1 MLCSHSDKG
10 EILAFNCPKKIID
23 KENLIFNE
31 DMILKQNGDKLDKL
45 FQLTEKVLFT
55 SFLTLPVKEME
66 DKQQA
71 SNIIKSTWNEIYK
84 SWEDTFKIKRLQ
96 QIYRCS
102 QEKAELLQQEKI
114 QHYAELDAKIWIES
128 QIKKAAFYNI
138 ADKYKKRFSHI
149 KTPKLRKQ
157 REEDFKFKHKEEIE
171 QEFNSIYQKEFNSR
185 WLETGQEKINELTF
199 RISHQINEE
208 FYSFQV
214 TEPTKSDTP
223 HLHILLNHYIPSS
236 LIKRSLSSDVNEIF
250 DNKSLIYNF
259 ISDNKNESL
268 FFNCDS
274 ISQKYDKFS
283 ELMQTGYSRTLFVE
297 GVVNYMGKYMG
308 KDSLKTYEWKHKY
321 NVSAHLSRFS
331 QKLSRDFPEI
341 FAKEKTG
348 LKFMTFFNQ
357 TLRKYSHTLKDN
369 FNPQDIL
376 KRELTEQELQNTDYL
391 KGLKARYFKDILT
404 KQGFFDVHQNQP
416 YMDIYNRLFPLIR
429 KFQENFDLENEEI
442 QEILEQENL
451 ENQDLSKQLLKLINS
466 NCLEYIYKN
475 SKSQKGKF
483 SPKTLD
489 LINNSDLSDFK
500 KDTFFNILQNP
511 ISLLKGSAGTGKS
524 YLLSH
529 LNYLREDFQ
538 LVYLTAK
545 NIPKKELK
553 EKVEERG
560 FKENEI
566 YCETLSKYLE
576 KRGKNFFINAS
587 NCRKSEDKPVFLIID
602 EIGQIN
608 FEELNSL
615 FQGVH
620 LDSISHIL
628 FAGDD
633 KQDKSFVGNS
643 LIYDLEQINFIKSF
657 DLGNESFR
665 QQTASTQNIVNSFLK
680 QNKFLG
686 IDKIF
691 NFYKNEELL
700 REKISYLIQNN
711 YIMLSNSKKLRNH
724 LNKHAFD
731 LAKELNLEIPLIADK
746 NFLVQR
752 DKISNGERFVLLSE
766 QKEFVKL
773 KRLSTNSEF
782 ILTISMYN
790 RYIKPCFSLTI
801 DKVQGLGFDNV
812 AVFYDSYAKE
822 NLATKT
828 KYYTAISRA
837 KFELKIYLEREEL
850 RDQIL
855 NSKNQN
861 IDLIRFNKYQ
871 EIEQFIKIISVSQ
884 NFKTPSDRLSEIIK
898 GIRKIYK

>member
-1 MLCSHSDKG
+1 MLCTNSDKQ
-10 EILAFNCPKKIID
+10 EVLAFNCPKKIID

-55 SFLTLPVKEME
+55 SFLTLPVREME
-66 DKQQA
+66 DKQEA
-71 SNIIKSTWNEIYK
+71 SNIIKNTWKEIYK
-84 SWEDTFKIKRLQ
+84 RFDEQLSINGISHSNKCNYVKAKQIQQKKIN
-96 QIYRCS
+96 
-102 QEKAELLQQEKI
+102 EFAEQ
-114 QHYAELDAKIWIES
+114 DAKIWIES

-149 KTPKLRKQ
+149 KTPKLRKS
-157 REEDFKFKHKEEIE
+157 REEDFKTEHKEEIQ
-171 QEFNSIYQKEFNSR
+171 QEFNSIYEKEFSKR
-185 WLETGQEKINELTF
+185 WEKTGQEKIEELTF

-208 FYSFQV
+208 FYAFQV
-214 TEPTKSDTP
+214 TEPTKNDMP

-236 LIKRSLSSDVNEIF
+236 LIKECLSLDVNEIF

-268 FFNCDS
+268 FSNCETISDKYKEFN
-274 ISQKYDKFS
+274 
-283 ELMQTGYSRTLFVE
+283 ELMKSSYSKTLFVE

-308 KDSLKTYEWKHKY
+308 KDSLKTYEWKHKF
-321 NVSAHLSRFS
+321 NVKAHLSRFS

-341 FAKEKTG
+341 FEKEKTG
-348 LKFMTFFNQ
+348 LKFLTFFNQ
-357 TLRKYSHTLKDN
+357 TLKSYSHTMKDN
-369 FNPQDIL
+369 FKPQDAV
-376 KRELTEQELQNTDYL
+376 KRELTEQELQNPDYI
-391 KGLKARYFKDILT
+391 KGLKAKYFRDVLT
-404 KQGFFDVHQNQP
+404 KQGFFDVNQNQP
-416 YMDIYNRLFPLIR
+416 YMDIYNRLFPLIK
-429 KFQENFDLENEEI
+429 KFQDIIDKEDEEEYE
-442 QEILEQENL
+442 QILERYNL
-451 ENQDLSKQLLKLINS
+451 ENQDIPNQLLKLINS
-466 NCLEYIYKN
+466 NCLEYIYKK
-475 SKSQKGKF
+475 SKQEKGKF
-483 SPKTLD
+483 SPNVIEQ
-489 LINNSDLSDFK
+489 INNSDLTENK
-500 KDTFFNILQNP
+500 KNTFFDILQNP

-553 EKVEERG
+553 EKVLERG
-560 FKENEI
+560 FQENEI

-608 FEELNSL
+608 YQELNAL
-615 FQGVH
+615 FEGVH

-628 FAGDD
+628 FAGDH
-633 KQDKSFVGNS
+633 KQDKSFIGNS
-643 LIYDLEQINFIKSF
+643 LIYDLEKLNFVKSF
-657 DLGNESFR
+657 NLGDESKR
-665 QQTASTQNIVNSFLK
+665 QETHETQTIV
-680 QNKFLG
+680 NKFLREG
-686 IDKIF
+686 KFYGVDKIF
-691 NFYKNEELL
+691 NFYKGDKLL

-711 YIMLSNSKKLRNH
+711 FIMLSNSKKLRNH

-731 LAKELNLEIPLIADK
+731 LAEELNLDIPLIADK
-746 NFLVQR
+746 NFLIQR
-752 DKISNGERFVLLSE
+752 EKISNGEKFVLLSKHE
-766 QKEFVKL
+766 EFVKL
-773 KRLSTNSEF
+773 KRLSTDSEL

-790 RYIKPCFSLTI
+790 RYIKPSFALTI

-837 KFELKIYLEREEL
+837 KKQLKIYLEREDL
-850 RDQIL
+850 REQIL

-861 IDLIRFNKYQ
+861 NDLIEFHYPKLV
-871 EIEQFIKIISVSQ
+871 E
-884 NFKTPSDRLSEIIK
+884 EIIRSYPIENDNPPT
-898 GIRKIYK
+898 GI